1 MEIERLLEK
10 YWAGETSLEEERRLK
25 AYFAS
30 GAVDP
35 RFAAETPFFQAL
47 REEQAVQSQHV
58 VTKMPTLVYSKYRR
72 LAAAA
77 AVVGLLATGSWWFL
91 QKQTTEMQAFVQTEI
106 GHEQV
111 APPETQPLPAAI
123 SIENSSPR
131 VAETSPRRMPHRRQH
146 QTHPT
151 VVAAPLT
158 EADLDPAEEMAL
170 AEVKAA
176 LALVS
181 AKLNKGRR
189 AATKTI
195 NQVET
200 LDKFFKRK
208 SEG

>member
-47 REEQAVQSQHV
+47 REEQAVQSQHTL
-58 VTKMPTLVYSKYRR
+58 TKMPTLVYSKYRR

-77 AVVGLLATGSWWFL
+77 AVIGLLATGSWWFL
-91 QKQTTEMQAFVQTEI
+91 QKQTAETQAFVQTTL

-111 APPETQPLPAAI
+111 APPETQSLPAATI
-123 SIENSSPR
+123 LENSSPK
-131 VAETSPRRMPHRRQH
+131 VAETSPRRMSHRRQH
-146 QTHPT
+146 HTT
-151 VVAAPLT
+151 AAAAPLT

-181 AKLNKGRR
+181 SKLNKGRR